1 MNPIAHEFSVL
12 PGVIGTCVSVLSKD
26 MLFSS
31 LPDYFTNGMVN
42 DVSNNMGRMMQM
54 ASVKGL
60 EPQTMAIR
68 YDKFDIVAMQI
79 ESDAM
84 LLVLCEVG
92 SNTSLIATTA
102 CMLAPEIVKALQQ
115 QPEEKIANSTPP
127 PNKTNSENSPQ
138 EWQVNTQTSQ
148 ALDEIKQALLG
159 TVGPVADLVFDE
171 CMERWTVSNPPDI
184 SRIFELI
191 GCLSG
196 EIDNSELFEEFKG
209 KISTLL

>member
-127 PNKTNSENSPQ
+127 PK
-138 EWQVNTQTSQ
+138 VNTQTSQ

>member
-1 MNPIAHEFSVL
+1 MNTIAQEFSVL
-12 PGVIGTCVSVLSKD
+12 PGVIGSCVSVQNKD

-31 LPDYFTNGMVN
+31 LPDYFSSDMVN

-54 ASVKGL
+54 AAVKGL

-68 YDKFDIVAMQI
+68 YDKFDIVAMQV
-79 ESDAM
+79 ESNAM
-84 LLVLCEVG
+84 LLVLCDVG

-102 CMLAPEIVKALQQ
+102 SMLAPEIANALQQ
-115 QPEEKIANSTPP
+115 EPEENSTKSIPP
-127 PNKTNSENSPQ
+127 PDKTINASPPK
-138 EWQVNTQTSQ
+138 EWQVNIQTTQ
-148 ALDEIKQALLG
+148 ALEEIKQALLD
-159 TVGPVADLVFDE
+159 TVGPVADLVYDE
-171 CMERWTVSNPPDI
+171 CIERWTVSNPPDI

-209 KISTLL
+209 KISTML